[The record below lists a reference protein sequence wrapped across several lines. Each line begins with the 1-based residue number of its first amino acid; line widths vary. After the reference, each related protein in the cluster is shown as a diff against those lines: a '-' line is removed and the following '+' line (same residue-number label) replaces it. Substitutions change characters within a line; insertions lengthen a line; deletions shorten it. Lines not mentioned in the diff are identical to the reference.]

1 MPLVDKK
8 TPEVLRGKEII
19 PMDNC
24 FTVMERFAPEAV
36 EIIENRYK
44 ILRQIM
50 HYQPIGR
57 RQLCKELGFS
67 ERLVRSEID
76 ILKTRGMI
84 TSTPSGINIDV
95 AGEDMLQELE
105 KIVPYLFNIHQ
116 LGEQLKHKFALQ
128 EVIIVPGDSY
138 TDYLAKKDLG
148 RAAAGYLKKILYP
161 GCILAVAGGS
171 TLAEMAAAINDGVHL
186 QSITVVPARG
196 GLGEEMEQQAGS
208 IAATIAKTF
217 RASYRLLHIPDNLD
231 EGTAEILK
239 KDSHIEHIVQ
249 MIKSADILVHGIGP
263 AMEMANR
270 RGLTEEAI
278 RYLREKQAV
287 GEAFRYYFDEQGNIV
302 YEVPGIGME
311 LGDLANIKTVV
322 AVAGGRH
329 KARAIEAVLANGQ
342 QHVLVTDEGAARE
355 ILDILQK
362 KKG

>member
-1 MPLVDKK
+1 MDKYFA
-8 TPEVLRGKEII
+8 VI
-19 PMDNC
+19 
-24 FTVMERFAPEAV
+24 ERFAPEAV
-36 EIIENRYK
+36 EIIENRYR

-76 ILKTRGMI
+76 TLKARGLVAP
-84 TSTPSGINIDV
+84 TPSGINMDP
-95 AGEDMLQELE
+95 AGEEMLLELDT
-105 KIVPYLFNIHQ
+105 IVPYLFNINQ
-116 LGEQLKHKFALQ
+116 LGEQLKQRFALH
-128 EVIIVPGDSY
+128 EVVIVPGDSG
-138 TDYLAKKDLG
+138 TDHLAKKDLG
-148 RAAAGYLKKILYP
+148 RAAAGYLKKILFP

-186 QSITVVPARG
+186 RNVTVVPARG

-217 RASYRLLHIPDNLD
+217 GASYRLLHIPDNLD
-231 EGTAEILK
+231 ENTAEILK
-239 KDSHIEHIVQ
+239 NDSHIKHIVQ
-249 MIKSADILVHGIGP
+249 LIKSAQILVHGIGP
-263 AMEMANR
+263 AMEMASR

-278 RYLREKQAV
+278 RYLQEKQAV

-302 YEVPGIGME
+302 YEVPGIGIE
-311 LGDLANIKTVV
+311 LRDLVGIQTVV

-329 KARAIEAVLANGQ
+329 KARAIEAVLAYGK

-355 ILDILQK
+355 ILHL
-362 KKG
+362 